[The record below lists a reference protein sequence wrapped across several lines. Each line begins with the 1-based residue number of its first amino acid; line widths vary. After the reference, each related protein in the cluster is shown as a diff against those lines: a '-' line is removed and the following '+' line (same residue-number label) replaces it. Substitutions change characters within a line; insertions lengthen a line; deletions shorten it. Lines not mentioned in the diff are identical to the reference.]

1 MNTKRKGLGRGL
13 SALLENPATDITT
26 RNNDQRDSAV
36 GHIAELQLSQIKTNP
51 FQPRT
56 NFEAE
61 ALQELSDSIKEM
73 GLIQPITVRK
83 LGYDKYELISG
94 ERRFRATK
102 MAGIN
107 TIPAYIRIAND
118 QAMLEMA
125 LVENIQREQLDPIE
139 VALSF
144 ERLMHECKLT
154 QEDVSVKV
162 SKSRS
167 AVANFLR
174 LLKLPP
180 AIQAALRDNKITM
193 GHARAIISIENE
205 TEQMELFELMLK
217 ESWTVRQ
224 IEEAAKKSK
233 LEEKNV
239 PKPLGDFDDPYD
251 VVSNQLQQMLKLG
264 VSIKST
270 KSGKGNITI
279 QFANEKELKKVIEKL
294 SHN

>member
-1 MNTKRKGLGRGL
+1 MNTKRTGLGKGL

-26 RNNDQRDSAV
+26 KKNDEKESTV
-36 GHIAELQLSQIKTNP
+36 GQIAELQLSQIDTNP

-94 ERRFRATK
+94 ERRFRASK
-102 MAGIN
+102 MAGLK

-154 QEDVSVKV
+154 QEDVSAKV

-167 AVANFLR
+167 AVANYLR

-180 AIQAALRDNKITM
+180 AIQAALRDNKISM
-193 GHARAIISIENE
+193 GHARALIGIDSESD
-205 TEQMELFELMLK
+205 QMELFELMMK

-233 LEEKNV
+233 SDEKNE

-264 VSIKST
+264 VKIKSS

>member
-1 MNTKRKGLGRGL
+1 MNTKRTGLGKGL

-26 RNNDQRDSAV
+26 KKNDEKESTV
-36 GHIAELQLSQIKTNP
+36 GQIAELQLSQIDTNP

-94 ERRFRATK
+94 ERRFRASK
-102 MAGIN
+102 MAGLK

-154 QEDVSVKV
+154 QEDVSAKV

-167 AVANFLR
+167 AVANYLR

-180 AIQAALRDNKITM
+180 AIQAALRDGKISM
-193 GHARAIISIENE
+193 GHARALIGIDSDV
-205 TEQMELFELMLK
+205 EQMELFELMLK

-233 LEEKNV
+233 SDEKNE

-264 VSIKST
+264 VKIKSS

>member
-1 MNTKRKGLGRGL
+1 
-13 SALLENPATDITT
+13 
-26 RNNDQRDSAV
+26 
-36 GHIAELQLSQIKTNP
+36 
-51 FQPRT
+51 
-56 NFEAE
+56 
-61 ALQELSDSIKEM
+61 M

-94 ERRFRATK
+94 ERRFRASK
-102 MAGIN
+102 MAGLK

-154 QEDVSVKV
+154 QEDVSAKV

-167 AVANFLR
+167 AVANYLR

-180 AIQAALRDNKITM
+180 AIQAALRDNKISM
-193 GHARAIISIENE
+193 GHARALIGIDSESD
-205 TEQMELFELMLK
+205 QMELFELMMK

-233 LEEKNV
+233 SDEKNE

-264 VSIKST
+264 VKIKSS